1 MSVSSLDRL
10 FDHLR
15 RKSHRRRKP
24 TMSPPP
30 LSKLLKERDFD
41 SIYKILNDS
50 TMDTEPWFEDQYSTL
65 RENCLHVT
73 MKTRPPASLVE
84 LMLNRLTEYG
94 I

>member
-1 MSVSSLDRL
+1 MSVSWLSRL
-10 FDHLR
+10 FDRLLR
-15 RKSHRRRKP
+15 KINRQL
-24 TMSPPP
+24 SPPP
-30 LSKLLKERDFD
+30 LSKLLEERDFD

-50 TMDTEPWFEDQYSTL
+50 TMDTEPWFEDPYSTEG
-65 RENCLHVT
+65 ENCLHVT